1 MKNSPKLLL
10 SFVFISIVLLTLA
23 ILAWRSRPS
32 APAHPKP
39 QRLEQTALVVQ
50 QPEAREDARRLPHDR
65 GKVDS
70 RKRIATTPRRE
81 PEIEREKEVR
91 PDQPDQALLWRSLQM
106 VDENGLI
113 PENALTRAW
122 EQARQIPVDRAM
134 WPKEQEQQN
143 QETIRT
149 IDDDGDRDPNIAG
162 IQPSGWTWL
171 GPGNIGGRIRS
182 ILIHPTNTQVMWVGS
197 VTGGIWKTTN
207 GGTSWA
213 PLNDFMGNLSV
224 TSMVMSPSDSN
235 ILYAATGEGVFL
247 TVNTNKDLIRGA
259 GVFKSTD
266 GGATWTQLSATANAD
281 WHHVGRLA
289 INPGNGQILLAATSS
304 GIWRSTDSGAT
315 WTRRSTSP
323 MLDINFHPTDGTKC
337 VASGTNGSGARYS
350 TDGGQTWT
358 GATGL
363 PIFGRVEVAYAK
375 SNPATVYAS
384 VDNNGGEIYVSTD
397 GGQTFSLRNTGQ
409 NYFNASNGIGGQG
422 WYDNIIWVDPT
433 NSNTLVVGGIDLW
446 RSTNGGTTLTKIS
459 RWESMPDSAHADQH
473 VIVESPLFNG
483 STNKT
488 VFFGNDGGLYRVTDV
503 YTVSQT
509 DGWTELN
516 NNLGITQ
523 FYSGAGT
530 PSNGRIIGGTQDN
543 GTLRYTGNT
552 ETWNTPF
559 GGDGGWSAADP
570 TDPNYMYG
578 EYVFLNVHRST
589 NGGVNSE
596 YISGQ
601 FWNGFEWAW
610 KNVPFRIPD
619 AFSQQALFIAPF
631 VLDPNNSNRILAGGA
646 SLWRTNDAKTA
657 NTNTTGPSWASIAG
671 PTGNLISA
679 IAIAKGNSNIVWIG
693 YTNGDVLFTT
703 NGTAA
708 APTWT
713 RVDSNSPGLPNRYC
727 TRITI
732 DPTNTSR
739 VYVTFGGFSPDNVWR
754 TENNGSSWTNITAN
768 LPSSPVRS
776 LAVWQQNANNL
787 YVGTEVGVFA
797 SANGGQSWSASNDG
811 PTNCAVDELFW
822 MNDTLVAATYGR
834 GMFSINITGG
844 GCTYSLSSTSQNFGS
859 AGGSGSF
866 TVTTSAGCAWSAV
879 SSVPWITTSSSGSG
893 NGTVNFTV
901 ASNTGSARTGTIT
914 VGGQTFTVS
923 QGAPSGCPSAAIS
936 PGQTINASLTTSDCI
951 FTGTTRYVDVYEFS
965 GTSGQQVAILMDSA
979 IFDTYLYLVN
989 LNNDLIDEDDDGGDG
1004 VNSRIPANSGFI
1016 TLPAT
1021 GTYRI
1026 YATSFSFDGVTGSTG
1041 AYSLTLLTSN
1051 CSFSLFPASQIF
1063 ISSASTGSFTV
1074 STTSN
1079 CAWTAHSNVDWLT
1092 TNSSGVGNGTVNF
1105 SVAGNSGNTRTGTIS
1120 VAGETVTIFQSA
1132 GNGNG
1137 CPATTITPGQTI
1149 SANLNTDC
1157 MFTGTSRWTDLFDF
1171 NGTAGQQIVVT
1182 MTSTSFD
1189 TYLFLDGPNGQTIAQ
1204 NDDGGGGT
1212 NSRIPPNLGSFTLPT
1227 TGTYRI
1233 FATSYSPDGTTG
1245 STGTYS
1251 VSLLNQSSTSSSIQL
1266 SALSYN
1272 GSEGGGNITITVT
1285 RTGDT
1290 SGSASVNFRTSDIAG
1305 LQNCTL
1311 ANGRASERCDYVTS
1325 LGTVRFAAGES
1336 SKTIS
1341 IPLINDVL
1349 VEGNETFTIT
1359 LSSAVGATL
1368 GSPATATL
1376 TILDN
1381 DSVAPTSNPIDGV
1394 EFFIR
1399 QQYADILN
1407 RPPDPT
1413 GLQNWINTLAPCPNG
1428 GFGEPPTSNCDRL
1441 HVAAGFF
1448 QSDEFLNRGYWAFRF
1463 YMVSHNQRPTY
1474 AQFIPDMAQVGG
1486 PKSPAEEETSKVAFT
1501 DAFVQRPEFTTRYGS
1516 LTGQALANALL
1527 QTAGLPSSTFT
1538 VTGNMTNGQILR
1550 GIVETAAVSNRFLTE
1565 GTVSIQYFGFLR
1577 RDPDTIG
1584 YQNNVN
1590 TLNANPS
1597 NLRHMIFI
1605 FIYSTEYRSRFGPP

>member
-1 MKNSPKLLL
+1 MKNSPKVLGA
-10 SFVFISIVLLTLA
+10 FAFISVVLSTLA
-23 ILAWRSRPS
+23 IVAWRSYQS
-32 APAHPKP
+32 APVDDTQKSP
-39 QRLEQTALVVQ
+39 RVEQTALVVQ
-50 QPEAREDARRLPHDR
+50 QPEAKKDHLEQR
-65 GKVDS
+65 GKVDA
-70 RKRIATTPRRE
+70 RKVPARVPRRE
-81 PEIEREKEVR
+81 PEIEREREIR
-91 PDQPDQALLWRSLQM
+91 PDHPDEALLWRSLQM
-106 VDENGLI
+106 VDENGRI
-113 PENALTRAW
+113 PENALTNAW
-122 EQARQIPVDRAM
+122 EQARQIPVDLTL
-134 WPKEQEQQN
+134 WPKEQT
-143 QETIRT
+143 QEMIRT
-149 IDDDGDRDPNIAG
+149 PDDDGDRDPNIAG

-182 ILIHPTNTQVMWVGS
+182 ILIHPTNSQTMWVGS

-207 GGTSWA
+207 GGTTWA
-213 PLNDFMGNLSV
+213 PLNDFMSNLSV

-235 ILYAATGEGVFL
+235 VIYAATGEGVFF
-247 TVNTNKDLIRGA
+247 TINTTKDLIRGA

-266 GGATWTQLSATANAD
+266 GGTTWAQLSATANSD

-289 INPGNGQILLAATSS
+289 INPGNGSILLAATAS
-304 GIWRSTDSGAT
+304 GIWRSTDSGVT
-315 WTRRSTSP
+315 WSRRSTVP

-337 VASGTNGSGARYS
+337 IASGTGSSGVKYS
-350 TDGGQTWT
+350 TDGGQTWSS
-358 GATGL
+358 ATGL
-363 PIFGRVEVAYAK
+363 PLFGRVEVAYAK
-375 SNPATVYAS
+375 SNPTTVYAS
-384 VDNNGGEIYVSTD
+384 ADNAGGEIYVSTD
-397 GGQTFSLRNTGQ
+397 GGQTFSLRNSGT
-409 NYFNASNGIGGQG
+409 NYFNVSAVSSGQG

-433 NSNTLVVGGIDLW
+433 NSDTLIVGGIDLW
-446 RSTNGGTTLTKIS
+446 RSTNGGTSLTKIS
-459 RWESMPDSAHADQH
+459 RWDLAPQSAHADQH
-473 VIVESPLFNG
+473 VIVESPQFNG
-483 STNKT
+483 TTNKT

-503 YTVSQT
+503 YTVSQS

-543 GTLRYTGNT
+543 GTLRYTGNS

-559 GGDGGWSAADP
+559 SGDGGWSAADP
-570 TDPNYMYG
+570 NDANYMYG
-578 EYVFLNVHRST
+578 EYVYLNVHRSA
-589 NGGVNSE
+589 NGGSSSE

-601 FWNGFEWAW
+601 YWNGFDWAW
-610 KNVPFRIPD
+610 KDVPFRIPD

-657 NTNTTGPSWASIAG
+657 NSNTSGPSWASIAN
-671 PTGNLISA
+671 PTGSLISA
-679 IAIAKGNSNIVWIG
+679 IAIAKGNSSLIWIG
-693 YTNGDVLFTT
+693 YTNGDVYFTT
-703 NGTAA
+703 NGTVAS
-708 APTWT
+708 PTWT
-713 RVDSNSPGLPNRYC
+713 RVDTNSPGLPNRYC

-732 DPTNTSR
+732 DPTNSNR

-754 TENNGSSWTNITAN
+754 TENSGTSWTNITAN
-768 LPSSPVRS
+768 LPSAPVRS
-776 LAVWQQNANNL
+776 LAVWAQNANNL

-844 GCTYSLSSTSQNFGS
+844 GCTYSLSSTSQNFSS

-866 TVTTSAGCAWSAV
+866 TVTTSASCAWSAV
-879 SSVPWITTSSSGSG
+879 SSVSWITTSSSGSG
-893 NGTVNFTV
+893 NGTINYTV
-901 ASNTGSARTGTIT
+901 ASNPGSARTGTIT

-923 QGAPSGCPSAAIS
+923 QGAPSGCPAAAIT
-936 PGQTINASLTTSDCI
+936 PGQTISASLTTSDCI
-951 FTGTTRYVDVYEFS
+951 FTGTTRYVDVYEFN
-965 GTSGQQVAILMDSA
+965 GTAGQQVAVLMDSA

-989 LNNDLIDEDDDGGDG
+989 LSNETIGEDDDGGEG

-1041 AYSLTLLTSN
+1041 AYTLTLLSSN
-1051 CSFSLFPASQIF
+1051 CSFSLSPSSQIF

-1074 STTSN
+1074 STSAG
-1079 CAWTAHSNVDWLT
+1079 CAWTAHSNDNWLT
-1092 TNSSGVGNGTVNF
+1092 TSSSGVGSGTVNF
-1105 SVAGNSGNTRTGTIS
+1105 SVAANTGNTRTGTIS
-1120 VAGETVTIFQSA
+1120 VAGESVSIFQSA
-1132 GNGNG
+1132 GNGSG
-1137 CPATTITPGQTI
+1137 CPSTTITPGQTI
-1149 SANLNTDC
+1149 SATLNTDC
-1157 MFTGTSRWTDLFDF
+1157 MFTGTSRWVDLFDF
-1171 NGTAGQQIVVT
+1171 SGTAGQQIVIA
-1182 MTSTSFD
+1182 MSSSSFD

-1212 NSRIPPNLGSFTLPT
+1212 NSRIPPNVGSFTLPS

-1233 FATSYSPDGTTG
+1233 FATSYSPDGTSG
-1245 STGTYS
+1245 STGNYTVSLFNQAS
-1251 VSLLNQSSTSSSIQL
+1251 VSSSVQF
-1266 SALSYN
+1266 SALSYS
-1272 GSEGGGNITITVT
+1272 GSEAGGSIAITVT
-1285 RTGDT
+1285 RTGDA
-1290 SGSASVNFRTSDIAG
+1290 SATATVNFRTSDLAG

-1325 LGTVRFAAGES
+1325 LGTVRFNAGET
-1336 SKTIS
+1336 SKTIT
-1341 IPLINDVL
+1341 IPLIDDVL
-1349 VEGNETFTIT
+1349 VEGNETLTIV
-1359 LSSAVGATL
+1359 LNNPAGATL
-1368 GSPATATL
+1368 GSIAAATV
-1376 TILDN
+1376 TILEN
-1381 DSVAPTSNPIDGV
+1381 DAVTPTANPIDGV

-1399 QQYADILN
+1399 QQYLDILN
-1407 RPPDPT
+1407 RQPDST

-1463 YMVSHNQRPTY
+1463 YMVSQNQRPTY

-1486 PKSPAEEETSKVAFT
+1486 PKSPAEEETSKVAFA
-1501 DAFVQRPEFTTRYGS
+1501 DAFVQRPEFTARYGS

-1527 QTAGLPSSTFT
+1527 QTAGLPGSTFT

-1550 GIVETAAVSNRFLTE
+1550 GIVETAAVANRFLTE

-1590 TLNANPS
+1590 TLNANPG

-1605 FIYSTEYRSRFGPP
+1605 FIYSTEYRSRFGP

>member
-1 MKNSPKLLL
+1 MKNSPKLLCAFAFL
-10 SFVFISIVLLTLA
+10 SIVLLTVA
-23 ILAWRSRPS
+23 ILAWRSRR
-32 APAHPKP
+32 PALVHREP
-39 QRLEQTALVVQ
+39 QRVEQTALVVQ
-50 QPEAREDARRLPHDR
+50 QPESTKDKHAQR
-65 GKVDS
+65 GKVDA
-70 RKRIATTPRRE
+70 RKAPARVPRRE
-81 PEIEREKEVR
+81 PELENDREAR
-91 PDQPDQALLWRSLQM
+91 PDHPDEAMRWRMLQM
-106 VDENGLI
+106 VDENGFI
-113 PENALTRAW
+113 PDNALTQAW
-122 EQARQIPVDRAM
+122 EEARQISIDPKM
-134 WPKEQEQQN
+134 WPKEEQT

-149 IDDDGDRDPNIAG
+149 IEDDGDHDPNIAG
-162 IQPSGWTWL
+162 IQPTGWNWL
-171 GPGNIGGRIRS
+171 GPGNIGGRIRT
-182 ILIHPTNTQVMWVGS
+182 ILIHPTNSQIMWVGS
-197 VTGGIWKTTN
+197 VSGGIWKTTN

-213 PLNDFMGNLSV
+213 PLNDFMGSLSV
-224 TSMVMSPSDSN
+224 ASMVMSPSDPN
-235 ILYAATGEGVFL
+235 TIYAGTGEGLFTL
-247 TVNTNKDLIRGA
+247 NIIKDSLRGA
-259 GVFKSTD
+259 GVFKTTDGGTTWTQLSSTANSDWFHVARLAINPSNGQILLAATGTGIWRSTD
-266 GGATWTQLSATANAD
+266 GGATWT
-281 WHHVGRLA
+281 
-289 INPGNGQILLAATSS
+289 
-304 GIWRSTDSGAT
+304 
-315 WTRRSTSP
+315 RRSTVP

-337 VASGTNGSGARYS
+337 IASGSNQAGAKYS

-358 GATGL
+358 SATGL
-363 PIFGRVEVAYAK
+363 PVFGRIEIAYAK
-375 SNPATVYAS
+375 SSPTTVYAS
-384 VDNNGGEIYVSTD
+384 VDNNGGEIYVSTN
-397 GGQTFSLRNTGQ
+397 GGQTYSVRNTDQ
-409 NYFNASNGIGGQG
+409 NYLSSQG
-422 WYDNIIWVDPT
+422 AYDNIIWVDPT
-433 NSNTLVVGGIDLW
+433 NSNTLIVGGIDLW

-459 RWESMPDSAHADQH
+459 RWDLAPQSAHADQH
-473 VIVESPLFNG
+473 AIIESPSFNG

-488 VFFGNDGGLYRVTDV
+488 VFFGNDGGLYRATDV

-509 DGWTELN
+509 TGWTELN

-543 GTLRYTGNT
+543 GTLRYTGDT
-552 ETWNTPF
+552 ENWTTPF
-559 GGDGGWSAADP
+559 GGDGGWSAADAN
-570 TDPNYMYG
+570 DPNYMYG
-578 EYVFLNVHRST
+578 EYVFLNIHRST
-589 NGGVNSE
+589 NGGGVSE

-601 FWNGFEWAW
+601 FWNGFQWVW
-610 KNVPFRIPD
+610 KNEPFRIPD
-619 AFSQQALFIAPF
+619 AFSEQALFIAPF

-671 PTGNLISA
+671 PIGSFSFISA

-693 YTNGDVLFTT
+693 YTNGDVYVST

-708 APTWT
+708 SPTWT

-754 TENNGSSWTNITAN
+754 TENSGTSWTNITAN
-768 LPSSPVRS
+768 LPSAPVRS
-776 LAVWQQNANNL
+776 LAVWQQNTNNL
-787 YVGTEVGVFA
+787 YVGTEVGIFA
-797 SANGGQSWSASNDG
+797 SDNGGQSWSPSNDG

-844 GCTYSLSSTSQNFGS
+844 GCAYSLSSTSQNFAP

-866 TVTTSAGCAWSAV
+866 SVTTTAGCAWSAV
-879 SSVPWITTSSSGSG
+879 SSVPWITTNSSGSG

-923 QGAPSGCPSAAIS
+923 QGAPSGCPTAAIS

-951 FTGTTRYVDVYEFS
+951 FTGTSRYVDVYEFS
-965 GTSGQQVAILMDSA
+965 GTAGQQVAIQMDSSV
-979 IFDTYLYLVN
+979 FDTYLYLVN
-989 LNNDLIDEDDDGGDG
+989 LNNELIDEDDDGG
-1004 VNSRIPANSGFI
+1004 VSINSRIPADSGFL

-1026 YATSFSFDGVTGSTG
+1026 YATSFSFDGVSGSTG

-1051 CSFSLFPASQIF
+1051 CSFALFPTSQIF
-1063 ISSASTGSFTV
+1063 ISSASNGSFTV
-1074 STTSN
+1074 STASN
-1079 CAWTAHSNVDWLT
+1079 CAWTAHSNVSWLT

-1105 SVAGNSGNTRTGTIS
+1105 SVAANTGNTRTGTIS
-1120 VAGETVTIFQSA
+1120 VAGGTVSIFQSA

-1137 CPATTITPGQTI
+1137 CPSTAITPGQTV

-1157 MFTGTSRWTDLFDF
+1157 MFTGTSRWVDLFEF
-1171 NGTAGQQIVVT
+1171 NGTAGQQIVIT

-1189 TYLFLDGPNGQTIAQ
+1189 TYLFLDGPNGQTVAQ

-1212 NSRIPPNLGSFTLPT
+1212 NSRIPPNLGSFTLPMS
-1227 TGTYRI
+1227 GTYRI
-1233 FATSYSPDGTTG
+1233 FATSYSPDGSTG
-1245 STGTYS
+1245 STGTYNIG
-1251 VSLLNQSSTSSSIQL
+1251 LFNQSSTSSTIQL
-1266 SALSYN
+1266 SASSYSLSEN
-1272 GSEGGGNITITVT
+1272 GGSITITVN

-1290 SGSASVNFRTSDIAG
+1290 SGSANASFRTSDIAG
-1305 LQNCTL
+1305 LQGCTVV
-1311 ANGRASERCDYVTS
+1311 NGRASERCDYVTS

-1336 SKTIS
+1336 SKTIT

-1349 VEGNETFTIT
+1349 VEGSETFTIT
-1359 LSSAVGATL
+1359 LSNAVGATL
-1368 GSPATATL
+1368 GSSTAATV

-1381 DSVAPTSNPIDGV
+1381 DSVAPTANPIDGV

-1407 RPPDPT
+1407 RPPDST

-1486 PKSPAEEETSKVAFT
+1486 PKSPAEEEASKVAFA
-1501 DAFVQRPEFTTRYGS
+1501 DAFVQRPEFTSRYGS
-1516 LTGQALANALL
+1516 LNGQALANALL
-1527 QTAGLPSSTFT
+1527 QTAGLPSNTFT

-1550 GIVETAAVSNRFLTE
+1550 GIVETSAVLNRFLTE